1 MVVVPAWM
9 FSMHREGTRHSRAG
23 ADNCSSTHWGREVP
37 RYQGVVDLGSLE
49 GLLCLS
55 QQHLV
60 SVRDKGSHRDGPWA

>member
-1 MVVVPAWM
+1 
-9 FSMHREGTRHSRAG
+9 MHTEGTRQSRAAAEG
-23 ADNCSSTHWGREVP
+23 CSGTHRGKQVP

-60 SVRDKGSHRDGPWA
+60 PVRDKGSHRDGPWA